1 MDKTRVSEPAPN
13 VLAGLVRAVEDMDR
27 RYFVLALEL
36 VAEEGWDFQL
46 GDIKRVEAMWGMIDG
61 DATSYGF
68 VVELRDSRR
77 VYFDYDN
84 YSEDEFV
91 ERVRV
96 RPMGTERYPRIDEA
110 TPEWDDDLGELNR
123 RLGFTN

>member
-1 MDKTRVSEPAPN
+1 MDKTRVSEAVPN
-13 VLAGLVRAVEDMDR
+13 ALAGLVRMIDDMDR

-36 VAEEGWDFQL
+36 GAEEGWDFRL
-46 GDIKRVEAMWGMIDG
+46 GDIKRVEAMWGMLDG

-68 VVELRDSRR
+68 VVELRDGRR
-77 VYFDYDN
+77 AYFDYDN

-91 ERVRV
+91 EHVSMQ
-96 RPMGTERYPRIDEA
+96 PMGAERLPRLDGS
-110 TPEWDDDLGELNR
+110 TPYWDDDLGELNR